1 MWNKLPLLGFTLIL
15 VIALFIS
22 YLVHDHFLTQRLDL
36 DSSQLYLSYT
46 VNFLLALAITTTLYI
61 LRTKQAH
68 NLGFIFMGGSLFK
81 FLIFF
86 LIFYPQYTL
95 DGEISKMEF
104 GLFFIPYA
112 ISLTVETT
120 FLIRILNQMN

>member
-46 VNFLLALAITTTLYI
+46 VNFLLALAITITLYI